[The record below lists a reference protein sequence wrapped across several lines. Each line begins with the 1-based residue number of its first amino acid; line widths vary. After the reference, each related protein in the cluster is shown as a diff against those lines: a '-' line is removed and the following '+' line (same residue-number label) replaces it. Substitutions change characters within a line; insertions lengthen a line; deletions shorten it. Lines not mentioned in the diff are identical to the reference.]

1 MIDFHDTIVK
11 PLLTE
16 KSTLLRE
23 SLNQVSFEVKQNANK
38 IQIKKAVEEILKVK
52 VVAVNVVRIEGKKKR
67 LGRFEGKKNNWKKAI
82 VTLKAGEKLTL
93 FEGL

>member
-1 MIDFHDTIVK
+1 MKDYHDIIVK

-23 SLNQVSFEVKQNANK
+23 THNKVSFEVRKDANK
-38 IQIKKAVEEILKVK
+38 IDVKRAVEQVLKVK
-52 VVAVNVVRIEGKKKR
+52 VQSVNVIRIEGKKKR
-67 LGRFEGKKNNWKKAI
+67 LGKYEGKKNNWKKAI
-82 VTLKAGEKLTL
+82 VTLKPGEKLTL

>member
-1 MIDFHDTIVK
+1 MKDYHDIIVK

-16 KSTLLRE
+16 KSTLMRE
-23 SLNQVSFEVKQNANK
+23 TLNKVSFEVRRDANK
-38 IQIKKAVEEILKVK
+38 IEIKKAVEEVLKVK
-52 VVAVNVVRIEGKKKR
+52 VEAVNVIRIEGKKKK

-82 VTLKAGEKLTL
+82 VTLKTGEKLTL

>member
-1 MIDFHDTIVK
+1 MKDHHDIIVK

-23 SLNQVSFEVKQNANK
+23 KLNKVSFEVRKDANK
-38 IQIKKAVEEILKVK
+38 IEIKRAVEEILKVK
-52 VVAVNVVRIEGKKKR
+52 VDSVNVIRIEGKKKR
-67 LGRFEGKKNNWKKAI
+67 LGKFEGKKNNWKKAI
-82 VTLKAGEKLTL
+82 VTLKPGEKLNL